1 MRAPR
6 GQEGRIASLEDDCEA
21 LEEVACGGGGVP
33 VTAAPQVSPNG
44 AEVCHCIYL
53 PPTKCLNGE
62 WHKIDAHVI
71 ASFDHNNLTIVNIRI
86 STFLLDF

>member
-33 VTAAPQVSPNG
+33 VTAAP
-44 AEVCHCIYL
+44 
-53 PPTKCLNGE
+53 
-62 WHKIDAHVI
+62 
-71 ASFDHNNLTIVNIRI
+71 
-86 STFLLDF
+86 